1 MGIDP
6 KAPGDLEKMGL
17 TSWESRDK
25 LSLETLSGDQ
35 NWLKLS
41 NMENLVQLDN
51 SSCQIVTCVVK
62 VPALCFTA
70 YK

>member
-25 LSLETLSGDQ
+25 LITLSGDH

-41 NMENLVQLDN
+41 NMENLVQLGN
-51 SSCQIVTCVVK
+51 SSCQIVTCVVE
-62 VPALCFTA
+62 VPASCFTA
-70 YK
+70 CE